1 VNNDRETKP
10 GVAEGGVRGFFATLL
25 QSLVRDIV
33 KFITAFALGT
43 GAGAIVCWYYGIPLA
58 FSLIGGF
65 IVLGFALAVMSDSL
79 FS

>member
-1 VNNDRETKP
+1 MNNDRETKP

-33 KFITAFALGT
+33 KFITAFVLGT